1 MKKYITSSKL
11 VFSSIFKYLRQS
23 CAQKFCKTLSN
34 KKSFVIF
41 SFSFQKTK
49 NLQKIIIFSR
59 HSAHEYI
66 LRPISVLYIPDPDL
80 FPRSII
86 ICCGSG
92 KFFIINIGPCSV
104 CFYFTILVPSVLKP
118 PFLAGAV
125 KKGAA
130 PALQLK
136 LQL

>member
-1 MKKYITSSKL
+1 M
-11 VFSSIFKYLRQS
+11 
-23 CAQKFCKTLSN
+23 CAEVLQNTVEQKIICYFFFLISENQKFAKNYYFLKTLS
-34 KKSFVIF
+34 V
-41 SFSFQKTK
+41 
-49 NLQKIIIFSR
+49 R
-59 HSAHEYI
+59 VHSKAH
-66 LRPISVLYIPDPDL
+66 ISVVYPDPDL

-92 KFFIINIGPCSV
+92 KNYIINIGPRSV

-118 PFLAGAV
+118 PIMAEAV